1 MKNDTFESQIIIPDT
16 MQKKIIT
23 TLVAVTFGLFCNAQ
37 SEKAE
42 ADIQNI
48 MKELDVVG
56 LTVAV
61 VKNNEIIYSKA
72 FGYKD
77 LQSKT
82 PLQTNH
88 LFRIASISKS
98 FSATAM
104 MKLVDAGKVSLNAD
118 FGELVG
124 FPIRNP
130 KFPDRV
136 ITLQQVLSHTSGI
149 NDSEGYFNLDV
160 INPSKNPNWAKCY
173 NDYAPG
179 EGYEYCNLNF
189 NMVGT
194 VLEKLSGIR
203 FDNYIRQEV
212 LIPLSLNAGYCVDS
226 LDNSQFATLYSYDST
241 GNLVPSPEAYAPR
254 REQINNYV
262 MGYSTP
268 VFSPTGGMK
277 ISSADLTR
285 YMMMHMNRGKIP
297 GAKRRLISRRSSKR
311 MQSVIAPE
319 EGYGLALWNTSRLI
333 PGRLLI
339 GHTGSAYGLYSAMFF
354 DPKKKFGF
362 VVITNGCN
370 PVETDGTNKVLHST
384 INTLYSHFIR

>member
-1 MKNDTFESQIIIPDT
+1 
-16 MQKKIIT
+16 MQNKIIMSF
-23 TLVAVTFGLFCNAQ
+23 VAVSLGLFCNAQ
-37 SEKAE
+37 NEKVEAE
-42 ADIQNI
+42 IQNI
-48 MKELDVVG
+48 MKKLDVVG

-61 VKNNEIIYSKA
+61 VKKDQIVYSKA
-72 FGYKD
+72 FGYKE
-77 LQSKT
+77 LELKT

-104 MKLVDAGKVSLNAD
+104 MKLVDAGKISLDAD

-130 KFPDRV
+130 KYPERV
-136 ITLQQVLSHTSGI
+136 ITLKMVLSHTSGI

-160 INPSKNPNWAKCY
+160 INPSKNPDWAKCY

-194 VLEKLSGIR
+194 VLEKISGVR
-203 FDNYIRQEV
+203 FDNYIRQEI
-212 LIPLSLNAGYCVDS
+212 LTPLGLNAGYCIDS
-226 LDNSQFATLYSYDST
+226 LDNSLFATLYSYDST
-241 GNLVPSPEAYAPR
+241 NHFVPSPEAYAPR
-254 REQINNYV
+254 REQIKNYV

-277 ISSADLTR
+277 ISSDDLAR
-285 YMMMHMNRGKIP
+285 YMMMHMYQGKIRSS
-297 GAKRRLISRRSSKR
+297 GSRLISRKRSR
-311 MQSVIAPE
+311 LMQSVIAPQ
-319 EGYGLALWNTSRLI
+319 EGYGLALWNTKKLV
-333 PGRLLI
+333 PGKLLI

-370 PVETDGTNKVLHST
+370 PVETDGTNQVLHNT
-384 INTLYSHFIR
+384 INTLYNHFIR